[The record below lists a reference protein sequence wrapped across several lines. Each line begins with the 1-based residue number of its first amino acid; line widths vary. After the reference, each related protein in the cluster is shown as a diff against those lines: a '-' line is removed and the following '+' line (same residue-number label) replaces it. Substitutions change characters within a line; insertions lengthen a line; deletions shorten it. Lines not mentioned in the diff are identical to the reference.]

1 MKNLTKTFLAFFLL
15 SGLLFAGD
23 YTVRFSFAQYI
34 EQLGSKKSVKI
45 VDDIA
50 NMTAFGV
57 KFTNYTVTKFEKF
70 GTIDEDQLSNLIS
83 LAPQSELN
91 AGFGYQCVGL
101 VKAVSH
107 LGSTRTWKDGGRITP
122 NNLPRKWSIIATF
135 DRNGNYDFGHTA
147 IVLKAT
153 RNYIYVIDQNWFG
166 AGANP
171 VGDILIHAIKFT
183 GRGGLTDAGRYSAI
197 VR

>member
-1 MKNLTKTFLAFFLL
+1 MP
-15 SGLLFAGD
+15 
-23 YTVRFSFAQYI
+23 
-34 EQLGSKKSVKI
+34 
-45 VDDIA
+45 
-50 NMTAFGV
+50 AFGI

-70 GTIDEDQLSNLIS
+70 GTVDEDQLSNLIS

-91 AGFGYQCVGL
+91 AGLGYQCVGL

-107 LGSTRTWKDGGRITP
+107 LGLTKTWKDGGRITP

-135 DRNGNYDFGHTA
+135 DKDGKYNNGHTA

-153 RNYIYVIDQNWFG
+153 KNYIYVIDQNWHG
-166 AGANP
+166 TGLKP
-171 VGDILIHAIKFT
+171 VGDILIHVIKFT
-183 GRGGLTDAGRYSAI
+183 GRGALTDAGRYSVI